1 MRFIPVIVV
10 LVSLHVL
17 SACSIGAAT
26 RVLFNGLP
34 EKLVPTQRH
43 LSLTIYGGE
52 HLNSKSDSD
61 QPRPLRV
68 CVYIQKSEDWSPP
81 IDLSLPC
88 IEHDEKL
95 IKGSKLTLLADRVA
109 SLHES
114 VPYQETAWITVT
126 GDFSDLSGAGRTLL
140 KLKSPSESDSCH
152 WVHIDRN
159 RINEIS
165 KINAGNQPACK

>member
-1 MRFIPVIVV
+1 MRLIQFLVV
-10 LVSLHVL
+10 VVCLHLL

-34 EKLVPTQRH
+34 EKPMPTKRN

-52 HLNSKSDSD
+52 HLNSKPDSN

-68 CVYIQKSEDWSPP
+68 CVYVQKSEDWSPP

-88 IEHDEKL
+88 VEHHEKL
-95 IKGSKLTLLADRVA
+95 IKGSKLTLVADRVA
-109 SLHES
+109 SLNES
-114 VPYQETAWITVT
+114 VPYQETVWITVT
-126 GDFSDLSGAGRTLL
+126 GDFSDLSGTGRTLL
-140 KLKSPSESDSCH
+140 KLKSPAESDSCH
-152 WVHIDRN
+152 WINIDRN